1 MKNSQ
6 TQQRSGRHR
15 VREKLQEMILNG
27 KIPSGT
33 RLRQQELAAKFG
45 CALGVVREALLELS
59 GVGLVEVVDNSG
71 AFVPELSVKTVLE
84 AYDVREA
91 LEGIA
96 ARLCCDHASRQDLRE
111 LSKLAERQYELN
123 LQSEQKKQNIESQLN
138 AMDRQL
144 HCRMLEISNNKMIQ
158 QVALRYHVLDAI
170 WAPNDRGCK
179 AVHDEHMAIIQAIE
193 DNQPDLAERLTRQH
207 IHAGKQ
213 GLERSISS
221 GKIKLA
227 WANTAIA

>member
-1 MKNSQ
+1 MKNLQSE
-6 TQQRSGRHR
+6 QRSGRHR

-27 KIPSGT
+27 KFPSGT
-33 RLRQQELAAKFG
+33 RLRQQELATKFN

-59 GVGLVEVVDNSG
+59 GLGLVEVVDNSG

-84 AYDVREA
+84 AYDLREA

-111 LSKLAERQYELN
+111 LSQLAKRQFELN
-123 LQSEQKKQNIESQLN
+123 LRAEQKKQDIASQLN
-138 AMDRQL
+138 AIDRQL
-144 HCRMLEISNNKMIQ
+144 HSRLLEISNNKMIQ

-179 AVHDEHMAIIQAIE
+179 AVHDEHLAIIKAIE
-193 DNQPDLAERLTRQH
+193 DNLPELAERLARQH

-213 GLERSISS
+213 SLERSIAS
-221 GKIKLA
+221 GRIKLA
-227 WANTAIA
+227 WASTAIA